1 MILSKIIQQ
10 IIGLFLLLAGG
21 ISFNTFAIDRTKP
34 EKPALLFLNTKTAP
48 TASSSSVT
56 MGSDL
61 EGFSKGH
68 RRRRNKEVLDTI
80 HNAIQNILSSPETND
95 TIKFETETLKTE
107 LEEKVLSN
115 NLRIPQVINFLRKRI
130 SEKRSRSYMRKIEIQ
145 MLGELLKTDTLTGS
159 VILEIVD
166 LLGELYSR
174 RESNSFIRNIAMK
187 MTGEIL
193 EKYIPLDFFPDEKIS
208 QILNQLM
215 KNLFDEGIYIRKAAG
230 QVIVRLLSQD
240 IVPNPERRRFVFL
253 ITYRVPYSYWNKKVT
268 ALEVLGELLVQN
280 IPSDPEDR
288 RQNCSCDI
296 RSN

>member
-1 MILSKIIQQ
+1 MRRGKSGDPLKIIQQ
-10 IIGLFLLLAGG
+10 IIGFFLLLAGG

-56 MGSDL
+56 EDSTVEDFD
-61 EGFSKGH
+61 ESS
-68 RRRRNKEVLDTI
+68 RRRRNKGVLDMI
-80 HNAIQNILSSPETND
+80 HHAIQNILSSPETND
-95 TIKFETETLKTE
+95 MIKFEAETLKTE

-115 NLRIPQVINFLRKRI
+115 NLRIPQVINFLRERI
-130 SEKRSRSYMRKIEIQ
+130 SKKRSRPYMRNVEIQ
-145 MLGELLKTDTLTGS
+145 MLGELLKTDTLSGS

-240 IVPNPERRRFVFL
+240 IVPNPERAEVRFFDNL
-253 ITYRVPYSYWNKKVT
+253 SG
-268 ALEVLGELLVQN
+268 AL
-280 IPSDPEDR
+280 
-288 RQNCSCDI
+288 
-296 RSN
+296 